1 MVAREWR
8 ATWGKEEWQASC
20 RSWRRKVV
28 WRKKFYLR
36 AFSGE
41 FAGYFSR
48 SSHILCS
55 SSFVFA
61 TWASSVWVFMDW
73 VWLNMSL
80 ISCLFRFGC
89 FVISLISL
97 INNWSVDCFFYL
109 FNVLLDQSSH
119 CSLLVLLMLFWIC
132 SASRVPLLLLL
143 KINTSHYFC
152 KLPGTFKMFLVPS
165 GFWMWWT
172 GNVKNSSYWT
182 DHHLCPQL
190 YPASSLFTY
199 PLNPSL
205 TTFAWPRMAMH
216 GCILLIPR
224 SCPFCARFF
233 PSIFIPM

>member
-1 MVAREWR
+1 MSNLRKRGMASELSELE
-8 ATWGKEEWQASC
+8 KEGG
-20 RSWRRKVV
+20 V

-61 TWASSVWVFMDW
+61 TWASSVWVFIDW
-73 VWLNMSL
+73 VWTV
-80 ISCLFRFGC
+80 FYY
-89 FVISLISL
+89 
-97 INNWSVDCFFYL
+97 YL

-152 KLPGTFKMFLVPS
+152 KLPGTFKVFLVLS

-224 SCPFCARFF
+224 SCPFHACFF

>member
-61 TWASSVWVFMDW
+61 TWASSVWVFIDW
-73 VWLNMSL
+73 VW
-80 ISCLFRFGC
+80 I
-89 FVISLISL
+89 V
-97 INNWSVDCFFYL
+97 FFYYL

-216 GCILLIPR
+216 DNILLIPR
-224 SCPFCARFF
+224 SCPFRARFF

>member
-1 MVAREWR
+1 MWTVF
-8 ATWGKEEWQASC
+8 
-20 RSWRRKVV
+20 
-28 WRKKFYLR
+28 FY
-36 AFSGE
+36 
-41 FAGYFSR
+41 
-48 SSHILCS
+48 
-55 SSFVFA
+55 
-61 TWASSVWVFMDW
+61 
-73 VWLNMSL
+73 
-80 ISCLFRFGC
+80 
-89 FVISLISL
+89 
-97 INNWSVDCFFYL
+97 YL

-205 TTFAWPRMAMH
+205 TTFAWPRMAASCSSHAHAHFMPVSSH
-216 GCILLIPR
+216 PYSYPCKR
-224 SCPFCARFF
+224 SSMQMPWDTQSWCF
-233 PSIFIPM
+233 